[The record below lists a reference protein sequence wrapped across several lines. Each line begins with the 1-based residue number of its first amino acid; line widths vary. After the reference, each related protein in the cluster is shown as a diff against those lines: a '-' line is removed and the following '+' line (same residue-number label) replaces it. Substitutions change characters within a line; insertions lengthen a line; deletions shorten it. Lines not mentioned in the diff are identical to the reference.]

1 MLVTRVVLGAGAVN
15 VRGLKTLRT
24 SGLCEWAPSILHMA
38 SIQEMRFKLDQEST
52 LDSLQLINT
61 LPKFGLVWFG
71 LVMHQLWSWTNPS
84 IVETKKIFKMY

>member
-52 LDSLQLINT
+52 LDSPQLTKNLHFYTIN
-61 LPKFGLVWFG
+61 F
-71 LVMHQLWSWTNPS
+71 Q
-84 IVETKKIFKMY
+84 FKHKPLDKTSKPN